1 MPAKK
6 TSLII
11 DSANE
16 LLEESGRNFNQW
28 KKEII
33 TTKKL
38 EIMEG
43 KNQQWE
49 HSVVEEAALEV
60 ITTDLKERR
69 KKEKNTSEISKNVE
83 KEGVEYP

>member
-6 TSLII
+6 TNLIVE
-11 DSANE
+11 SAKE
-16 LLEESGRNFNQW
+16 LLEEKGVNFNQW
-28 KKEII
+28 KKEILR
-33 TTKKL
+33 TKKL

-43 KNQQWE
+43 KNLQWE
-49 HSVVEEAALEV
+49 NSIVEEAALAV

-83 KEGVEYP
+83 KEGV

>member
-11 DSANE
+11 DSAKE

-28 KKEII
+28 KIEILR
-33 TTKKL
+33 TKKL

-60 ITTDLKERR
+60 ITTELKERR
-69 KKEKNTSEISKNVE
+69 KKEKNTKETNKHIE
-83 KEGVEYP
+83 QEGVEYP

>member
-11 DSANE
+11 DSAKE

-49 HSVVEEAALEV
+49 HSIVEEAALEV
-60 ITTDLKERR
+60 ITTELKERR
-69 KKEKNTSEISKNVE
+69 KKEKNTRETNKNIE
-83 KEGVEYP
+83 QEGVE

>member
-6 TSLII
+6 TNLFVEY
-11 DSANE
+11 AKE
-16 LLEESGRNFNQW
+16 LLEEKGENFNQW
-28 KKEII
+28 KKEILRS
-33 TTKKL
+33 KKL

-43 KNQQWE
+43 KNLQWE
-49 HSVVEEAALEV
+49 NSIVEEAALEV

>member
-11 DSANE
+11 DSAKE

-28 KKEII
+28 KKEILR
-33 TTKKL
+33 TKKL

-49 HSVVEEAALEV
+49 YSVVEEAALEV
-60 ITTDLKERR
+60 ITTELKERR
-69 KKEKNTSEISKNVE
+69 KKEKNTKEANKHIE
-83 KEGVEYP
+83 QEGVEYP

>member
-11 DSANE
+11 DSAKE

-28 KKEII
+28 KKEILR
-33 TTKKL
+33 TKKL

-60 ITTDLKERR
+60 ITTELKERR
-69 KKEKNTSEISKNVE
+69 KKEKNTSEISKNIE

>member
-11 DSANE
+11 DSAKE

-60 ITTDLKERR
+60 ITTELKERR
-69 KKEKNTSEISKNVE
+69 KKEKNTRETNKNIE
-83 KEGVEYP
+83 QEGVEYP

>member
-11 DSANE
+11 DSAKE

-33 TTKKL
+33 TSKKL

-49 HSVVEEAALEV
+49 HSIVEEAALDV
-60 ITTDLKERR
+60 ITTELKERR
-69 KKEKNTSEISKNVE
+69 KKEKNTRETNKNIE
-83 KEGVEYP
+83 QEGVEYP

>member
-11 DSANE
+11 DSAKE

-49 HSVVEEAALEV
+49 HSIVEEAALEV
-60 ITTDLKERR
+60 ITTELKERR
-69 KKEKNTSEISKNVE
+69 KKEKNTREINKNVE
-83 KEGVEYP
+83 QEGVEYP

>member
-11 DSANE
+11 DSAKE

-28 KKEII
+28 KKEILR
-33 TTKKL
+33 TKKL

-83 KEGVEYP
+83 KEGLEYP

>member
-11 DSANE
+11 DSAKE

-28 KKEII
+28 KKEILR
-33 TTKKL
+33 TKKL

-60 ITTDLKERR
+60 ITTELKERR
-69 KKEKNTSEISKNVE
+69 KKEKNTKEANKHIE
-83 KEGVEYP
+83 QEGVEYP

>member
-11 DSANE
+11 DSAKE

-60 ITTDLKERR
+60 ITTELKERR
-69 KKEKNTSEISKNVE
+69 KKEKNTRESNKNVE
-83 KEGVEYP
+83 QEGVEYT

>member
-11 DSANE
+11 DSAKE

-28 KKEII
+28 KIEILR
-33 TTKKL
+33 TKKL

-60 ITTDLKERR
+60 ITTELKERR
-69 KKEKNTSEISKNVE
+69 KKEKNTKETNKDIE
-83 KEGVEYP
+83 QEGVEYP

>member
-11 DSANE
+11 DSAKE

-33 TTKKL
+33 TSKKL

-60 ITTDLKERR
+60 ITTELKERR
-69 KKEKNTSEISKNVE
+69 KKEKNTRETNKNIE
-83 KEGVEYP
+83 QEGVEYP

>member
-11 DSANE
+11 DSAKE

-33 TTKKL
+33 TSKKL

-49 HSVVEEAALEV
+49 HSIVEEAALEV
-60 ITTDLKERR
+60 ITTGLKERR

>member
-11 DSANE
+11 DSAKE

-28 KKEII
+28 KKEILR
-33 TTKKL
+33 TKKL

-43 KNQQWE
+43 KNLQWE
-49 HSVVEEAALEV
+49 NSIVEEAALEV
-60 ITTDLKERR
+60 ITTQLKERR
-69 KKEKNTSEISKNVE
+69 KKEKNTREINKNVE
-83 KEGVEYP
+83 QEGVEYP

>member
-6 TSLII
+6 TNLIVE
-11 DSANE
+11 SARE
-16 LLEESGRNFNQW
+16 LLEEKGMNFNQW
-28 KKEII
+28 KKEILR
-33 TTKKL
+33 TKKL

-43 KNQQWE
+43 KNLQWE
-49 HSVVEEAALEV
+49 NSIVEEAALAV

-83 KEGVEYP
+83 KEGV

>member
-1 MPAKK
+1 M
-6 TSLII
+6 
-11 DSANE
+11 
-16 LLEESGRNFNQW
+16 G
-28 KKEII
+28 
-33 TTKKL
+33 
-38 EIMEG
+38 G

>member
-11 DSANE
+11 DSAKE
-16 LLEESGRNFNQW
+16 LLEESGKNFNQW
-28 KKEII
+28 KKEILR
-33 TTKKL
+33 TKKL

-60 ITTDLKERR
+60 ITTELKERR
-69 KKEKNTSEISKNVE
+69 KKEKDTKETNKPIEQ
-83 KEGVEYP
+83 EGVEYP

>member
-11 DSANE
+11 DSAKE

-28 KKEII
+28 KKEILR
-33 TTKKL
+33 TKKL

>member
-6 TSLII
+6 SSLII
-11 DSANE
+11 DSAKE
-16 LLEESGRNFNQW
+16 LLEESGRNFLQW

-60 ITTDLKERR
+60 ITTELKERR
-69 KKEKNTSEISKNVE
+69 KKEKKN
-83 KEGVEYP
+83 KRNK

>member
-11 DSANE
+11 DSAKE

-28 KKEII
+28 KKEILR
-33 TTKKL
+33 TKKL

-43 KNQQWE
+43 KNLQWE
-49 HSVVEEAALEV
+49 NSIVEEAALEV
-60 ITTDLKERR
+60 ITTELKQRR
-69 KKEKNTSEISKNVE
+69 KKEKNTREINKNAE
-83 KEGVEYP
+83 QEGVEYP

>member
-11 DSANE
+11 DSAKE

-43 KNQQWE
+43 NNQQWE
-49 HSVVEEAALEV
+49 HSIVEEAALEV
-60 ITTDLKERR
+60 ITTELKERR
-69 KKEKNTSEISKNVE
+69 KKEKNTRETNKNIE
-83 KEGVEYP
+83 QEGVE

>member
-11 DSANE
+11 DSAKE

-28 KKEII
+28 KKEILR
-33 TTKKL
+33 TKKL

-43 KNQQWE
+43 KNLQWE
-49 HSVVEEAALEV
+49 NSIVEEAALEV
-60 ITTDLKERR
+60 ITTELKERR
-69 KKEKNTSEISKNVE
+69 KKEKNTREINKNAE
-83 KEGVEYP
+83 QEGVEYP

>member
-1 MPAKK
+1 MPVKK
-6 TSLII
+6 SSLII
-11 DSANE
+11 DSAKE
-16 LLEESGRNFNQW
+16 LLEESGRNFLQW

-60 ITTDLKERR
+60 ITTELKERR
-69 KKEKNTSEISKNVE
+69 KKEKKIKETNKHIEQ
-83 KEGVEYP
+83 EGVEYP

>member
-11 DSANE
+11 DSAKE

-60 ITTDLKERR
+60 ITTELKERQ
-69 KKEKNTSEISKNVE
+69 KKEKNTREINKNVE
-83 KEGVEYP
+83 QEGVEYP

>member
-1 MPAKK
+1 MLAKK

-11 DSANE
+11 DSAKE

-28 KKEII
+28 KKEILR
-33 TTKKL
+33 TKKL

-49 HSVVEEAALEV
+49 YSVVEEAALEV
-60 ITTDLKERR
+60 ITTELKERR
-69 KKEKNTSEISKNVE
+69 KKEKNTKEANKHIE
-83 KEGVEYP
+83 QEGVEYP

>member
-11 DSANE
+11 DSAKE

-28 KKEII
+28 KKEILR
-33 TTKKL
+33 TKKL

-43 KNQQWE
+43 KNLQWE
-49 HSVVEEAALEV
+49 NSIVEEAALEV
-60 ITTDLKERR
+60 ITTELKERR
-69 KKEKNTSEISKNVE
+69 KKEKNTREINKNVE
-83 KEGVEYP
+83 QEGVEYP

>member
-11 DSANE
+11 DSAKE